1 MFVIQRRH
9 LWFGGIEL
17 IQEVGGRT
25 DGAQFAGDI
34 AVENAWSILQDEPNA
49 ALIDVRTD
57 AEWSFVGVPDLSEIG
72 KQPLLVSW
80 QRFPDMAVNAE
91 FVETLRGAG
100 LTLDA
105 ANLFICR
112 SGARSR
118 AAAIAMAAA
127 GYSRCYNVAEGFEG
141 DKDDRQHRSATGG
154 WKSAGLPWIQ
164 S

>member
-1 MFVIQRRH
+1 M
-9 LWFGGIEL
+9 WFGGIEL
-17 IQEVGGRT
+17 IQNLGGRM
-25 DGAQFAGDI
+25 DGAQFAGDVP
-34 AVENAWSILQDEPNA
+34 VETAWSILQDESDA
-49 ALIDVRTD
+49 ALIDVRTN

-80 QRFPDMAVNAE
+80 QSFPDMAVNTE
-91 FVETLRGAG
+91 FVDTLRDAG
-100 LTLDA
+100 LSSDS

-118 AAAIAMAAA
+118 AAADAMAAA

-141 DKDDRQHRSATGG
+141 DKDDRQHRGAAGG
-154 WKSAGLPWIQ
+154 WKAAGLPWIQ